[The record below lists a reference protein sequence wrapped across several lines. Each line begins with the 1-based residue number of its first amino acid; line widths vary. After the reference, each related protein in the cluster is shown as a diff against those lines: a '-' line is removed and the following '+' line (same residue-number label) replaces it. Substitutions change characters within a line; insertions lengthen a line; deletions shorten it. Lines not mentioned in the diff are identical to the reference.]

1 MIEPDYLLLIYLFL
15 FKKSFEKQIGLIKSQ
30 TGKQIKAIKEHGKQR
45 VESNAL
51 IKKIDS
57 YNGKDSSPFLKCLN
71 KDI

>member
-15 FKKSFEKQIGLIKSQ
+15 FKKRFEKEIELMKRQRQ
-30 TGKQIKAIKEHGKQR
+30 KQATAIKEHGKQR

-51 IKKIDS
+51 IKKFDS
-57 YNGKDSSPFLKCLN
+57 DNGKDSPSFLKCLN